1 LTIARKPGILVS
13 RSDSGADAPEETVMA
28 KDWKQV
34 AKEQKLV
41 IAELKALNREHEAWD
56 KRQQRMY
63 ARLEKASLFYFRE
76 MERLGK
82 LVKRLEAK
90 KA

>member
-1 LTIARKPGILVS
+1 
-13 RSDSGADAPEETVMA
+13 MA

-34 AKEQKLV
+34 AKDQKLM
-41 IAELKALNREHEAWD
+41 IAELKTDIREHEAWA

-76 MERLGK
+76 MERLDK
-82 LVKRLEAK
+82 LVKRLKAK

>member
-1 LTIARKPGILVS
+1 
-13 RSDSGADAPEETVMA
+13 MA

-63 ARLEKASLFYFRE
+63 ARLEKTSLFYFRE
-76 MERLGK
+76 MERLDK

>member
-1 LTIARKPGILVS
+1 LTIARKPGILVPTS
-13 RSDSGADAPEETVMA
+13 NSGADAPEETEMS

-76 MERLGK
+76 MERLDK

>member
-1 LTIARKPGILVS
+1 
-13 RSDSGADAPEETVMA
+13 MA

-34 AKEQKLV
+34 AKDQKLV
-41 IAELKALNREHEAWD
+41 IAELKGHIREHEAWD

>member
-1 LTIARKPGILVS
+1 
-13 RSDSGADAPEETVMA
+13 MA

-41 IAELKALNREHEAWD
+41 IAELKAHIREHEAWD

-63 ARLEKASLFYFRE
+63 GRLEKASLFYFRE
-76 MERLGK
+76 MERLSK

-90 KA
+90 KVALPARRAKRRSHR

>member
-1 LTIARKPGILVS
+1 
-13 RSDSGADAPEETVMA
+13 MA

-34 AKEQKLV
+34 AKDQKLV
-41 IAELKALNREHEAWD
+41 IAELKDVVREHEAWD

-63 ARLEKASLFYFRE
+63 VRLEKASLFYFRE

-82 LVKRLEAK
+82 MVKRLEAK

>member
-1 LTIARKPGILVS
+1 
-13 RSDSGADAPEETVMA
+13 MA

-34 AKEQKLV
+34 AMGLKRE
-41 IAELKALNREHEAWD
+41 IRALKALNREHEAWD

-63 ARLEKASLFYFRE
+63 VRLEKASLFYFRE
-76 MERLGK
+76 MERLDK